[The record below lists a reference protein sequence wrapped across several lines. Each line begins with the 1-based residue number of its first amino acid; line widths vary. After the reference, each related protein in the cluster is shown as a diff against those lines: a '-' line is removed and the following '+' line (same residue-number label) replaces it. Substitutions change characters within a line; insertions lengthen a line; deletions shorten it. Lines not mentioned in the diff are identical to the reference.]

1 MSIPNDG
8 TKDSSGFSMP
18 ENMGDFVRMLVALS
32 LQAPRLDLTKHPMM
46 ALTSAVQDTTVVDR
60 TVAALE
66 KGILARCMADGVKLE
81 DKPGEDVQDRVWGA
95 QPKHMSHRTI
105 IAIDNLPRLIKHA
118 ILPIARIL
126 ARDQDLNLV
135 TSEEDEMY
143 NFVLVKGAGDGQASS
158 SSATSRPLT
167 TFVGVEYEDLDQ
179 DLDENGLLMHSRAL
193 AQLEALSREGL
204 DLLFLKTL
212 IHQVDKLE
220 GRHAESV
227 LTKMILRMTEAK
239 NARFALLIATPYF
252 LLAELGER
260 DCDRILECC
269 TFNWFFSILTPTVHV
284 EGKTH
289 LLLDRIY
296 SAVDEGPDS
305 GSSAPYRPVL
315 AVLLALFMN
324 HFPAFNIDGPGEDV
338 KSKVREKT
346 KELGSAYDMTGM

>member
-1 MSIPNDG
+1 MPTANDG
-8 TKDSSGFSMP
+8 TEDSSGFSMP
-18 ENMGDFVRMLVALS
+18 ENMGDFVRVLVALS

-60 TVAALE
+60 AVAAVE
-66 KGILARCMADGVKLE
+66 KGLLAGCMADGVKLE
-81 DKPGEDVQDRVWGA
+81 DLKHGEDLQDHLWGA

-105 IAIDNLPRLIKHA
+105 IAIDNLPRLIKRA

-143 NFVLVKGAGDGQASS
+143 NFVLVKGPGDGQASS
-158 SSATSRPLT
+158 SSATNRPLT
-167 TFVGVEYEDLDQ
+167 TFVVVEYEDLNQ
-179 DLDENGLLMHSRAL
+179 ELDENGLLIHSRAL
-193 AQLEALSREGL
+193 AQLEAFSRRGVN
-204 DLLFLKTL
+204 LLFMKTL

-220 GRHAESV
+220 GRDAESV

-252 LLAELGER
+252 LLAEL
-260 DCDRILECC
+260 
-269 TFNWFFSILTPTVHV
+269 VHV

-324 HFPAFNIDGPGEDV
+324 HFPEFKIDRPGENV
-338 KSKVREKT
+338 KYKVREKT
-346 KELGSAYDMTGM
+346 TELGSAYDMTGLLPSIPGE